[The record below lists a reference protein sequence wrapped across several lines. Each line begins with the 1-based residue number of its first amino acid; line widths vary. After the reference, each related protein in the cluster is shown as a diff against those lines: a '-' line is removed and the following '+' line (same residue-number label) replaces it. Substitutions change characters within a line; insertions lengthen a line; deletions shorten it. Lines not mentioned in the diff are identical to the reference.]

1 MFNFERML
9 ATTGGKLPLGIGI
22 PDAITVS
29 VLGALDLSTLF
40 TELDNHIFD
49 SAVDENHVYGLI
61 KIIKVILYQCTI
73 LGRKPHM
80 ISDLSGKIIRKKL
93 SKLILFNHQ

>member
-61 KIIKVILYQCTI
+61 KIITKCYCKVILYH
-73 LGRKPHM
+73 LGKEATH
-80 ISDLSGKIIRKKL
+80 D
-93 SKLILFNHQ
+93 Q